1 MPGCVHVCCLLL
13 LSIALSTGEAWR
25 PADHPAELVRPVA
38 GLTRPLRVVA
48 IAAETAGRIREPG
61 PDMGAMIADGVA
73 LVLDDALARADR
85 AAAAATLASAEAEA
99 AFRARE
105 AARVERLFGEAR
117 ISEGERDAA
126 AHAAL
131 AAALA
136 RDGAR
141 AQLARADEQ
150 LARHRVA
157 LPAGWQVLRRLRE
170 AGAVVQPGEPVLE
183 VGDLS
188 AVVATLHLGE
198 DEIAALPRA
207 VATIAGAVHAIRAV
221 RVADLADAQSR
232 KRAVEIELPGAAGGG
247 REVLV
252 ALPLADPNGAV
263 AVPSALIRADL
274 DGRFVRTSDGR
285 SLRVTILRTAGD
297 GLVAVLPTPELLAA
311 ALVEPAASGQ
321 QPAATP

>member
-1 MPGCVHVCCLLL
+1 MPGFRLLCCLCCLSLL
-13 LSIALSTGEAWR
+13 ATADEAWR
-25 PADHPAELVRPVA
+25 PAEHPAPLIRPVA

-48 IAAETAGRIREPG
+48 IAAETSGRIRDPG
-61 PDMGAMIADGVA
+61 PVMGAMVADGA
-73 LVLDDALARADR
+73 SLVLDDAMARAER
-85 AAAAATLASAEAEA
+85 ATAEAALASAEAEA

-126 AHAAL
+126 AHAAQ

-136 RDGAR
+136 RDVAR
-141 AQLARADEQ
+141 AQLARADEH
-150 LARHRVA
+150 LARHRIA

-207 VATIAGAVHAIRAV
+207 VATVGGAAQAIRAV

-232 KRAVEIELPGAAGGG
+232 KRVVEIELPRAAGGG

-252 ALPLADPNGAV
+252 ALPLPDPNGAV
-263 AVPSALIRADL
+263 AVPSTLIRADL
-274 DGRFVRTSDGR
+274 DGRFVSTSDGR
-285 SLRVTILRTAGD
+285 SLRVTILRTAGE
-297 GLVAVLPTPELLAA
+297 GLVAVLPTPDLLAA
-311 ALVEPAASGQ
+311 TLAPADGRT
-321 QPAATP
+321 TPP

>member
-1 MPGCVHVCCLLL
+1 MPGSLLACCCLLL
-13 LSIALSTGEAWR
+13 ATALPAGEAWR
-25 PADHPAELVRPVA
+25 AAEHPAPLLRPVA
-38 GLTRPLRVVA
+38 GLTRPLHVVA
-48 IAAETAGRIREPG
+48 IAAETAGRIRDPG
-61 PDMGAMIADGVA
+61 PAMGTMVADGVA
-73 LVLDDALARADR
+73 LVLDDALAHTERAT
-85 AAAAATLASAEAEA
+85 AAAALASAEAEA

-126 AHAAL
+126 AHAAQ

-141 AQLARADEQ
+141 SQLARADEQ
-150 LARHRVA
+150 LARYRIA

-207 VATIAGAVHAIRAV
+207 VATVAGAAQAIRAV

-252 ALPLADPNGAV
+252 ALPLPDPNGAV
-263 AVPSALIRADL
+263 AVPTALIRADL

-285 SLRVTILRTAGD
+285 SLRVTILRTVGD
-297 GLVAVLPTPELLAA
+297 GLVAVLPTPDLLAA
-311 ALVEPAASGQ
+311 TLIPTDDRTTAP
-321 QPAATP
+321 